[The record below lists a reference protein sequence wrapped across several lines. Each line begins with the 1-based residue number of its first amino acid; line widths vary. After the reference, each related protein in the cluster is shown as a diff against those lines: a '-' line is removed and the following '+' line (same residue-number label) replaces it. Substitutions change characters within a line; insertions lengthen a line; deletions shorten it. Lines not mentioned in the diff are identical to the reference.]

1 MEETRTE
8 ICLTATEVT
17 FGYPGQ
23 SPVLR
28 EVSVAVRPGEILG
41 ILGPNGSGKSTLLRL
56 LSGWLAPQ
64 RGKVELWGR
73 DLSRY
78 KPRQVAKQIAVVPQ
92 ETHVDFP
99 FTVMQLVL
107 MGRVPYLHGFAFE
120 SAADLASAQAAMDR
134 VGVAHLRHR
143 LVQELS
149 GGERQRVVL
158 ARALAQD
165 TPILLL
171 DEPGAFLDLHH
182 VVAIY
187 DLLRDLADEGRA
199 VVTVL
204 HDLNLA
210 SLYCD
215 RVALLRAGAVH
226 CAGPPAQVIT
236 YRNVTEVYETEVYV
250 DVNDLTGA
258 VNVLPLSRPYR
269 EQLKRQF
276 GQGNLAGTHAEPQ
289 AKGGAQP

>member
-1 MEETRTE
+1 MDPQAGAPSLAADSIEFAYRRHT
-8 ICLTATEVT
+8 V
-17 FGYPGQ
+17 
-23 SPVLR
+23 VLR
-28 EVSVAVRPGEILG
+28 DIRLAIRRGEVVG

-56 LSGWLAPQ
+56 LSGWLRPQ
-64 RGKVELWGR
+64 RGTVTLWGR
-73 DLSRY
+73 NLASY
-78 KPRQVAKQIAVVPQ
+78 SAKEIARHIAVVPQ

-99 FTVMQLVL
+99 FTVMELVL
-107 MGRVPYLHGFAFE
+107 MGRAAHLRGYGFE
-120 SAADLASAQAAMDR
+120 SPADIALARAAMDR
-134 VGVAHLRHR
+134 VEVAHLASRM
-143 LVQELS
+143 VQELS

-187 DLLRDLADEGRA
+187 DLLRDLAAEGRA

-210 SLYCD
+210 ALYCD
-215 RVALLRAGAVH
+215 RVFLLHRGTVF
-226 CAGPPAQVIT
+226 CAGTPAEVIT
-236 YRNVTEVYETEVYV
+236 YKNVAEVYETEVYV

-269 EQLKRQF
+269 EQLRKQF
-276 GQGNLAGTHAEPQ
+276 GRRADC
-289 AKGGAQP
+289 